1 MLYFQGSQPEFGH
14 VLMLVFWMNL
24 CAAKYIMATY
34 IKLTPKDIKS
44 PIRYTITMNAIE
56 LVKREPIYV
65 KKGTPPAME
74 AVRLMSK
81 ANTGLVVVVGDDGK
95 VLGGVVSERDIIRA
109 LANGVDPSTPVDS
122 VGTMNSIV
130 KVHEKDPII
139 KVAALMA
146 ERNVRHVVV
155 VDDYDR
161 LKGVISIRDLLRE
174 YDALKELARKPLV
187 PLTKE

>member
-1 MLYFQGSQPEFGH
+1 
-14 VLMLVFWMNL
+14 
-24 CAAKYIMATY
+24 
-34 IKLTPKDIKS
+34 
-44 PIRYTITMNAIE
+44 
-56 LVKREPIYV
+56 
-65 KKGTPPAME
+65 ME

-95 VLGGVVSERDIIRA
+95 VLGVVSERDIIRA